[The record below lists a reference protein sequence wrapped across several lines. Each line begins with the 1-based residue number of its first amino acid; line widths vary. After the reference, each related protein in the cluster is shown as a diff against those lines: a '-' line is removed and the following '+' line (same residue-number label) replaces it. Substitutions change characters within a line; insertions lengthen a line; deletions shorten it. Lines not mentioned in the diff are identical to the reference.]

1 MPIAANAPIIMI
13 QTGRLEGRL
22 KASNTPVRIAEPSQR
37 VGFLFHQESLDQIL
51 EYHTGQNRYDRNDQ
65 RSQTEEIKGYQESRD
80 KGNQYTIH
88 IFAYAVATMDVGRGR
103 YV

>member
-1 MPIAANAPIIMI
+1 MPIAANAPMIMI

-37 VGFLFHQESLDQIL
+37 ESLDQIL

-88 IFAYAVATMDVGRGR
+88 IFAYAVASMDVGRGR